1 MTISNVLKEGVSIG
15 LKNFLSLVGACI
27 LYILTIWI
35 PYLNVGTTIA
45 MATLPAALSRGEV
58 ISPMEILD
66 AKYRKNMGNFFLLS
80 VLMSLGILI
89 GFMFMI
95 IPGIILAYSWSLAI
109 LLLVDK
115 GLNPMQALNESNTR
129 TYGHKWTIFFSF
141 IVLGFGYFGI
151 SLLISLIGSD
161 SSCMVEFMNYGVDYF
176 TAATICTSWW
186 ASVLHVVLMLLY
198 FPIQLGVMA
207 VIYRTLGS
215 DTPAVSNE
223 G

>member
-161 SSCMVEFMNYGVDYF
+161 SSCMDEFMNYGVDYF